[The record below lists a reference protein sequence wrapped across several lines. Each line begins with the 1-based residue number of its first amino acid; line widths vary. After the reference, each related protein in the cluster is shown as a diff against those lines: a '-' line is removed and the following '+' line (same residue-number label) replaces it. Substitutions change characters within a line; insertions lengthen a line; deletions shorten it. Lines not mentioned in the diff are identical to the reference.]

1 MISVK
6 VKKERV
12 IDIISITRSFFIVKV
27 NVGFIYVAAS
37 SCLLEGKT
45 KTPAESEV
53 LHANQLRCHKRFSSC
68 LTFVR
73 L

>member
-37 SCLLEGKT
+37 SC
-45 KTPAESEV
+45 
-53 LHANQLRCHKRFSSC
+53 
-68 LTFVR
+68 
-73 L
+73 